1 MKLEVKGLNVLT
13 KKFDKL
19 SKDLQNDINS
29 ALQAWADDV
38 ATDAK
43 MLVPVDEG
51 VLKNSISSQYGNG
64 YASVTVA
71 SEYGAYIEFGT
82 RKFAANYVNSL
93 PSDWSSYAS
102 TFKGTTG
109 RTFAEMVKS
118 IMGWCKRKG
127 IDENAAYPIAKSI
140 LINGIRPRPYLYPS
154 VNKNTPQLMEDLKDI
169 IKL

>member
-1 MKLEVKGLNVLT
+1 MKLEVTGLNALT

-19 SKDLQNDINS
+19 SKESQKEVNS

-51 VLKNSISSQYGNG
+51 ALKNSISPQYGNG

-82 RKFAANYVNSL
+82 RKFAAGYVSSL
-93 PSDWSSYAS
+93 PADWSAYAS
-102 TFKGTTG
+102 TFKGATG

-127 IDENAAYPIAKSI
+127 IDEKAAYPIARSI

-154 VNKNTPQLMEDLKDI
+154 VNKNTPQLMEDIKDI
-169 IKL
+169 FKL